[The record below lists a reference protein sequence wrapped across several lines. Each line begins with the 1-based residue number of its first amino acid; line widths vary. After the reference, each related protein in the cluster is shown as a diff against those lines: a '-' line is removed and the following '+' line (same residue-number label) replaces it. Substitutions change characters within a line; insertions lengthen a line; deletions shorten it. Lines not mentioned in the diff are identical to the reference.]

1 MRTQKIPVC
10 FPRGRAFFPQRRAW
24 QLSLIGILLGLG
36 FTVAAWSPI
45 NVSAAREPSSERAQ
59 YQIQVALDFDNRTY
73 SGTERVRWVNQGD
86 HSVSVL
92 YFHLYSNLRAVLPGA
107 DAVSQLEPDEPRI
120 EITGVRSAETDQSLS
135 YSLEDQSATLRIN
148 LDTTVARGE
157 AIGVLVSF
165 KGSVPEID
173 ADETGLAT
181 HIVKQVSAAIRGEK
195 EIRRPRDINFRCK
208 GVMMLGTAYPV
219 LAVHDGD
226 EWRRKVEPSIGD
238 IIFNEAADYEVVIE
252 AAAGVNVFTPGI
264 EGEAKSDHT
273 LKVSG
278 TGLRDFVIIAG
289 RTLRAEE
296 TTANEITVRSVFLPE
311 HERVGRR
318 VLRVASNALGVFR
331 SRFGPLPFQKITIAE
346 APLVAGLGSNEFSG
360 FNVVASAFYV
370 DFDAPAMRNLPEII
384 REQRPAV
391 EQSLEWTIAHLI
403 AHQWWGMA
411 VGNDPFREPVLDEAL
426 SCWSAL
432 LYYEEVYGAAQAA
445 AVLEDQLEGVY
456 RLYRTFG
463 GDDMTADRPSR
474 DYRNAFQYAAIVTS
488 KGALMLLRLQHLLG
502 REKLFAALGNY
513 YETNL
518 FEIAEL
524 DDLRGALIAE
534 APLEQRR
541 AVARTLNRWLSSKR
555 GDEDIGKPDQ
565 ELATSLG
572 LQPKAPAQKGDR
584 NAFTAFARLGKFF
597 WQQMTRIR

>member
-1 MRTQKIPVC
+1 MP
-10 FPRGRAFFPQRRAW
+10 
-24 QLSLIGILLGLG
+24 LG
-36 FTVAAWSPI
+36 FVVIAAALSTNNI
-45 NVSAAREPSSERAQ
+45 SAAGEPVSDRAQ
-59 YQIQVALDFDNRTY
+59 YQIKLALEFDNRTY

-92 YFHLYSNLRAVLPGA
+92 YFHLYSNLRAVPPGG

-120 EITGVRSAETDQSLS
+120 EITGVRSAETDQPLS

-148 LDTTVARGE
+148 LGTTVARGE
-157 AIGVLVSF
+157 ATGVLLSF

-195 EIRRPRDINFRCK
+195 ELRRARDINFHCK

-226 EWRRKVEPSIGD
+226 EWRRRVEPSIGD
-238 IIFNEAADYEVVIE
+238 MIFNETADYEVVIE
-252 AAAGVNVFTPGI
+252 TPAGVNVFTPGI
-264 EGEAKSDHT
+264 ETEPKSERS
-273 LKVSG
+273 LKVAG
-278 TGLRDFVIIAG
+278 AALRDFVIVAG
-289 RTLRAEE
+289 RSLRAEE
-296 TTANEITVRSVFLPE
+296 ATVNDITVRSVFLPE

-318 VLRVASNALGVFR
+318 ALRVATNALGVFR
-331 SRFGPLPFQKITIAE
+331 SRFGPLPFQTITIAE

-391 EQSLEWTIAHLI
+391 EQSLEWTIAHLV

-432 LYYEEVYGAAQAA
+432 LYYREVYGAEQAA
-445 AVLEDQLEGVY
+445 TVLEDQLEGVY

-474 DYRNAFQYAAIVTS
+474 DYRNAFQYAAIVTT
-488 KGALMLLRLQHLLG
+488 KGALMLVELQRLMG
-502 REKLFAALGNY
+502 NEKFFAALGKY

-565 ELATSLG
+565 DLATSLG
-572 LQPKAPAQKGDR
+572 LESKAPPQKGDR